1 MDYSLLGDLD
11 ESQRQAILDRCV
23 RRRFARRQALFH
35 HGDPSDG
42 MHLISSGRV
51 VVRISTPSGE
61 EASLTVSGP
70 GEPVGEQSLLFE
82 TGRRSASA
90 VALEPAETMFLSRQ
104 AFDSLRDQADY
115 LDRVLLSVLVARVLR
130 LTDQLVEALFVPAPA
145 RVMRQVAQAAT
156 MYGDGLIPLTQE
168 EIGSM
173 AGTTRPTVNR
183 ALRAAQDAG
192 LVDLA
197 RGRIRVID
205 AAGLRTLA
213 GS

>member
-11 ESQRQAILDRCV
+11 EVQRQSILGRCV

-42 MHLISSGRV
+42 MHLITVGRV
-51 VVRISTPSGE
+51 VVRVSTPSGE

-70 GEPVGEQSLLFE
+70 GDSVGEQSLLLE
-82 TGRRSASA
+82 ASRRSASA
-90 VALEPAETMFLSRQ
+90 IALEAVETMFLSRV
-104 AFDSLRDQADY
+104 AFHELRARDGY
-115 LDRVLLSVLVARVLR
+115 LDRVLVSVLAARAVR
-130 LTDQLVEALFVPAPA
+130 LTEQLVESLFVPAPA
-145 RVMRQVAQAAT
+145 RVMRQVAHAASI
-156 MYGDGLIPLTQE
+156 YGDGSIPLTQE
-168 EIGSM
+168 ELGQL

-192 LVDLA
+192 VVDLA

-205 AAGLRTLA
+205 VDGLRDLA
-213 GS
+213 G